1 MSFNRLNDLIGWLV
15 FLIAAATYLLTM
27 EETASFWDAGEF
39 IAVSYKLEV
48 PHPPGAPFFL
58 LVGRM
63 FSFLALGDTSQVAY
77 WINSVSALSS
87 AFTILFLFW
96 TITLLARRFMPQP
109 ESTAD
114 YLAVLG
120 SGAIGA
126 LAYAFSDSFWFS
138 AVEAEVY
145 GMSSF
150 FTALVVWAMLKWER
164 IEDESKANRFLIFIT
179 YMMGLSIGVH
189 LLNLLTIPALALI
202 YYYRRY
208 DERTSRGTLIA
219 LGVGFAIIGVI
230 NFGIIPGL
238 PSLAGSFEVFFVNAF
253 GLPFGA
259 GLLIFIGL
267 FVGGLIYLLL
277 YSLSPKSRLFGLLY
291 LNADQKAL
299 LNLALLSLTFI
310 LIGYASYVLIL
321 IRSNANPPINENDPS
336 DIISFVSYLK
346 REQYGYR
353 PLLYGPHFMA
363 DRPTSEQG
371 APKYRQNEKLGK
383 YEIYDYKTEYNYTAA
398 DQILFPRVY
407 SQQSN
412 HPQLYRQKLGMSP
425 NATPTM
431 VDNIAFMI
439 SHQFGH
445 MYWRYFMWN
454 FAGRASDDKE
464 ADWLL
469 PWEGNGELP
478 ELIERNKAH
487 DNYFML
493 PFLLGVLGLIFHFRK
508 DREGASFVLTLF
520 LMLGAMIVLYI
531 NSPPVEPRERDY
543 VYVGSFYAFAIWI
556 GLGMLFLRDSFEKV
570 AKGVPA
576 AALALLITLSVPA
589 LMGSQNWDNHDRS
602 GRFFS
607 VDQARN
613 TLASCAPNAI
623 LFTGG
628 DNDTFPLW
636 YVQEVEGFRTDVRVV
651 VLSYFNTDWYIS
663 QMQRQVN
670 ESAPLPITFD
680 YEQYREGFNDIAQY
694 YPPEREGED
703 RVVDLQRYIKAV
715 KEKNPQVVI
724 PYQGDEVTIYPS
736 KRMVLEVDSAQVAAI
751 VPEDMRD
758 RIEDMQIG
766 INGNYIL
773 KGDIMLLDILAN
785 NNWER
790 PIYFNTTSANTT
802 SIALRDYL
810 FQEGM
815 AYRLLPVRSK
825 SRTGM
830 GGVNTDVML
839 ENLKKFQYRGMQDPD
854 AYYDVEFRRFGSNFR
869 SIYWRL
875 ASSLLQEGRK
885 QEAVEVLNEAL
896 RQIPDSSVPYSY
908 YSPRYVDLYL
918 MLEQDERA
926 LGMADTLAR
935 RSEEVLTYLSDN
947 GYSNDFN
954 YQEIESEA
962 LYTLNDLVMT
972 FRRID
977 QLAESRLNVLNAQKE
992 AGLADGD
999 VEGEIQRLKERQQ
1012 VFQEHFARYD
1022 SIWAKFSR

>member
-1 MSFNRLNDLIGWLV
+1 MSFNRLNDLMGWLV
-15 FLIAAATYLLTM
+15 FAIAATTYLLTM

-63 FSFLALGDTSQVAY
+63 FSFLAMGDTLEVAY
-77 WINSVSALSS
+77 WINAVSALSS

-109 ESTAD
+109 ETTAE
-114 YLAVLG
+114 YITVLG
-120 SGAIGA
+120 SGLVGA
-126 LAYAFSDSFWFS
+126 LAYTFSDSFWFS

-164 IEDESKANRFLIFIT
+164 IEDPRTAHRFLIFIT

-208 DERTSRGTLIA
+208 EERTTRGTLMA
-219 LGVGFAIIGVI
+219 LAAGFVIIGVI

-238 PSLAGSFEVFFVNAF
+238 PSLAGSFEVFFVNSF
-253 GLPFGA
+253 GLPFGS
-259 GLLIFIGL
+259 GLLIFVALFIGGIVYLIL
-267 FVGGLIYLLL
+267 F
-277 YSLSPKSRLFGLLY
+277 SLSPKRKLFGQISM
-291 LNADQKAL
+291 NAEQKSL

-310 LIGYASYVLIL
+310 LVGYSSYLLII
-321 IRSNANPPINENDPS
+321 IRSNENPPINENDPS

-363 DRPTSEQG
+363 ERPTSKQG
-371 APKYRQNEKLGK
+371 EPKYRRNDKLGR
-383 YEIYDYKTEYNYTAA
+383 YEIYDYKTDYEYESK
-398 DQILFPRVY
+398 DQILLPRVY
-407 SQQSN
+407 SQQGN
-412 HPQLYRQKLGMSP
+412 HPQLYRQKLGMQKGE
-425 NATPTM
+425 NPTM
-431 VDNIAFMI
+431 GDNIAFMF

-445 MYWRYFMWN
+445 MYLRYFMWN
-454 FAGRASDDKE
+454 FAGRASDNKE

-478 ELIERNKAH
+478 EIIARDKAH
-487 DNYFML
+487 DNFYML
-493 PFLLGVLGLIFHFRK
+493 PFLLGVLGLIFHFRN
-508 DREGASFVLTLF
+508 DREGANFVLTLF
-520 LMLGAMIVLYI
+520 IMLGAMIVLYI

-556 GLGMLFLRDSFEKV
+556 GFGMLFLKELFDKV

-576 AALALLITLSVPA
+576 AALATLIALGVPA
-589 LMGSQNWDNHDRS
+589 LMGTKSWDNHDRS
-602 GRFFS
+602 DRFFS

-613 TLASCAPNAI
+613 TLASCEENAI

-663 QMQRQVN
+663 QMQRKVN
-670 ESAPLPITFD
+670 ESEPLPITFE
-680 YEQYREGFNDIAQY
+680 YEQYREGVNDIAQY
-694 YPPEREGED
+694 YPPERGETE
-703 RVVDLQRYIKAV
+703 RALDLDRYIRAV
-715 KEKNPQVVI
+715 KEQNPQVVI
-724 PYQGDEVTIYPS
+724 PYQGDKVTIYPS
-736 KRMVLEVDSAQVAAI
+736 KKFLLQVDSAEVADI
-751 VPEDMRD
+751 VPKDMRE
-758 RIEDMQIG
+758 RITDMQLQ
-766 INGNYIL
+766 INNNYIL

-802 SIALRDYL
+802 SIGLRNYL

-815 AYRLLPVRSK
+815 TYRLLPVQSK

-830 GGVNTDVML
+830 GGVNTNVML
-839 ENLKKFQYRGMQDPD
+839 ENLRNFQYRGMQNPE
-854 AYYDVEFRRFGSNFR
+854 AFYDVEFRRFASNFR
-869 SIYWRL
+869 SLYWRL
-875 ASSLLQEGRK
+875 ASDLMQERRK
-885 QEAVEVLNEAL
+885 KEAVQILNEGL
-896 RQIPDSSVPYSY
+896 QQLPDKGVPYSY
-908 YSPRYVDLYL
+908 YAPRYVDLYL
-918 MLEQDERA
+918 MLEEDERA

-935 RSEEVLTYLSDN
+935 RSHEVLSYLRDN
-947 GYSNDFN
+947 NYLGDFN
-954 YQEIESEA
+954 YQELESEA
-962 LYTLNDLVMT
+962 MYTLNDLVMT
-972 FRRID
+972 FRRVD
-977 QLAESRLNVLNAQKE
+977 QLADSRIKAIKAAQE
-992 AGLADGD
+992 AGLATGD
-999 VEGEIQRLKERQQ
+999 EESELQRLRERQNVFKER
-1012 VFQEHFARYD
+1012 FARYD
-1022 SIWAKFSR
+1022 SLWQQFR